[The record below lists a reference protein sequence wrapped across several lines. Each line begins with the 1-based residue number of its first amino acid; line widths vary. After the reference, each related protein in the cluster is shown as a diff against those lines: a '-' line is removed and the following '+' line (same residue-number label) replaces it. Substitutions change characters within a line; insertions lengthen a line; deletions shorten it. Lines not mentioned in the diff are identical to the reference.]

1 MSRTVRPARAAPP
14 GPPPGRPHP
23 RGTPLGHI
31 RAVTALPPPF
41 SGHYDGV
48 AAARSSQGTA
58 GVNGVKGRERSGGS
72 GRFGG
77 SVRAVG
83 RALHLPVTGAARGI
97 RKATHAH
104 GAGESG
110 LGKLIELHAVNGAG
124 DVMIT
129 VALASTVFFSVPT
142 DEARGRVALYLAITM
157 APFTLLAPVIGPLLD
172 RLPHGRRAAMAAA
185 MLARALLALIIS
197 GAVAAGGIELYP
209 AALGVLV
216 ASKAY
221 GVVRS
226 AVVPRL
232 LPPRFSLVKAN
243 SRVTLSG
250 LLATG
255 VAAPIGAGLQTIGPG
270 WPLYGAFVIFIAG
283 TFLSFSLPPKVDSAK
298 GEDVALLAAD
308 AEHLR
313 GPHRSSTGRR
323 PGLRTV
329 GPAVTHALGA
339 NAALRCLSGFLIFFL
354 AFLLREHPLA
364 GESAA
369 VSLGIV
375 GVAAGA
381 GNALGTAV
389 GAWLKS
395 RAPEV
400 IIVTVVAMAL
410 GAAITA
416 AIFFGAF
423 LVASLAAVAGFAQA
437 LAKLS
442 LDALIQ
448 RDVPELVRTSAFAR
462 SETLL
467 QVAWVLGGAI
477 GIALPLNGVLG
488 LVVGAVIVALGWLAT
503 VRGLLASARRG
514 GAAKP
519 RVA

>member
-1 MSRTVRPARAAPP
+1 MRGAVR
-14 GPPPGRPHP
+14 
-23 RGTPLGHI
+23 
-31 RAVTALPPPF
+31 
-41 SGHYDGV
+41 S
-48 AAARSSQGTA
+48 
-58 GVNGVKGRERSGGS
+58 
-72 GRFGG
+72 
-77 SVRAVG
+77 VG
-83 RALHLPVTGAARGI
+83 RALHLPVTGTARSI

-157 APFTLLAPVIGPLLD
+157 APFTVLAPVIGPLLD
-172 RLPHGRRAAMAAA
+172 RLPHGRRAAMAAS
-185 MLARALLALIIS
+185 MLARALLALVVS
-197 GAVAAGGIELYP
+197 GAVAGGGLELYP

-243 SRVTLSG
+243 SRVTLAG

-255 VAAPIGAGLQTIGPG
+255 VAAPIGAGLHAIGDP
-270 WPLYGAFVIFIAG
+270 WPLYGAFVIFVAG

-308 AEHLR
+308 EEHLH
-313 GPHRSSTGRR
+313 GPLRKQTKEAKEAKR

-354 AFLLREHPLA
+354 AFLLREHPLT

-389 GAWLKS
+389 GSWLRS
-395 RAPEV
+395 RAPEI
-400 IIVTVVAMAL
+400 IIVTVVAVVLGTAIVAAL
-410 GAAITA
+410 
-416 AIFFGAF
+416 FFGAF
-423 LVASLAAVAGFAQA
+423 LVAVLAAVAGFAQA
-437 LAKLS
+437 LAKLC

-462 SETLL
+462 SETML
-467 QVAWVLGGAI
+467 QVAWVFGGAV
-477 GIALPLNGVLG
+477 GIVMPLNGTLG
-488 LVVGAVIVALGWLAT
+488 LVVAAAIVAAGWLT
-503 VRGLLASARRG
+503 TLRGLLASARHGTRTR
-514 GAAKP
+514 P

>member
-1 MSRTVRPARAAPP
+1 VR
-14 GPPPGRPHP
+14 GS
-23 RGTPLGHI
+23 
-31 RAVTALPPPF
+31 F
-41 SGHYDGV
+41 
-48 AAARSSQGTA
+48 RS
-58 GVNGVKGRERSGGS
+58 
-72 GRFGG
+72 
-77 SVRAVG
+77 VG
-83 RALHLPVTGAARGI
+83 RALHFPVTGPARGI

-110 LGKLIELHAVNGAG
+110 LGKLIELHGVNGAG

-157 APFTLLAPVIGPLLD
+157 APFTVLAPVIGPLLD
-172 RLPHGRRAAMAAA
+172 RLPHGRRAAMAGA
-185 MLARALLALIIS
+185 MLARALLALVLS
-197 GAVAAGGIELYP
+197 GAVVTGSIEMYP

-216 ASKAY
+216 SSKAY

-232 LPPRFSLVKAN
+232 LPPGFSLVKAN
-243 SRVTLSG
+243 SRVTLGG

-255 VAAPIGAGLQTIGPG
+255 IAAPVAAGLQSLGPR

-283 TFLSFSLPPKVDSAK
+283 TFLSFTLPPKVDSAK
-298 GEDVALLAAD
+298 GEDIALLAAD
-308 AEHLR
+308 EDHLH
-313 GPHRSSTGRR
+313 GPHRQPVKR

-329 GPAVTHALGA
+329 GIAVTHALGA
-339 NAALRCLSGFLIFFL
+339 NAGLRFLSGFLTFFL
-354 AFLLREHPLA
+354 AFLLREHPLS

-375 GVAAGA
+375 VVSAGV

-389 GAWLKS
+389 GAALRQ
-395 RAPEV
+395 RAPEI
-400 IIVTVVAMAL
+400 IIVTVVAFVL
-410 GAAITA
+410 GVAITA

-423 LVASLAAVAGFAQA
+423 LVAVLAAVAGFAQA
-437 LAKLS
+437 LSKLC

-448 RDVPELVRTSAFAR
+448 RDVPEQVRTSAFAR

-467 QVAWVLGGAI
+467 QVSWVFGGAV
-477 GIALPLNGVLG
+477 GIVMPLNGSLG
-488 LVVGAVIVALGWLAT
+488 LSVAAAIVAVGWLAT
-503 VRGLLASARRG
+503 VKGLLRSARHGSSPR
-514 GAAKP
+514 A

>member
-1 MSRTVRPARAAPP
+1 MLNRAA
-14 GPPPGRPHP
+14 RW
-23 RGTPLGHI
+23 
-31 RAVTALPPPF
+31 
-41 SGHYDGV
+41 
-48 AAARSSQGTA
+48 
-58 GVNGVKGRERSGGS
+58 
-72 GRFGG
+72 
-77 SVRAVG
+77 VG
-83 RALHLPVTGAARGI
+83 RALHLPFTGTARGI

-129 VALASTVFFSVPT
+129 IALASTVFFSVPT

-172 RLPHGRRAAMAAA
+172 RLPHGRRYAMAAA
-185 MLARALLALIIS
+185 MLARALLALLLS
-197 GAVAAGGIELYP
+197 EAVITGSLELYP

-232 LPPRFSLVKAN
+232 LPKGFSLVKAN
-243 SRVTLSG
+243 SRVTLGG

-255 VAAPIGAGLQTIGPG
+255 IAAPIGAGLQALGPR
-270 WPLYGAFVIFIAG
+270 WPLYGAFVIFIVG
-283 TFLSFSLPPKVDSAK
+283 MFLSVSLPSKVDSAK
-298 GEDVALLAAD
+298 GEHKALLAAD
-308 AEHLR
+308 EEHLHLHAR
-313 GPHRSSTGRR
+313 AEAASDTSKKRR
-323 PGLRTV
+323 LGLRTV
-329 GPAVTHALGA
+329 GPAVTHALTV

-354 AFLLREHPLA
+354 AFLLREEPL
-364 GESAA
+364 GGQSAA
-369 VSLGIV
+369 VSLGMV

-389 GAWLKS
+389 CAGLRS

-400 IIVTVVAMAL
+400 IIVTVVAVVL
-410 GAAITA
+410 GVAVTA
-416 AIFFGAF
+416 AVFFGAVG
-423 LVASLAAVAGFAQA
+423 VACLGAVAGFAQA
-437 LAKLS
+437 MSKLS

-448 RDVPELVRTSAFAR
+448 RDVPEEVRTSAFAR

-467 QVAWVLGGAI
+467 QVSWVVGGGI
-477 GIALPLNGVLG
+477 GMALPLNGSLG
-488 LVVGAVIVALGWLAT
+488 LSVAASIVALGWFST
-503 VRGLLASARRG
+503 VRGLLSAARHGGKRR
-514 GAAKP
+514 P

>member
-1 MSRTVRPARAAPP
+1 M
-14 GPPPGRPHP
+14 
-23 RGTPLGHI
+23 
-31 RAVTALPPPF
+31 
-41 SGHYDGV
+41 
-48 AAARSSQGTA
+48 AAARSPQGAA
-58 GVNGVKGRERSGGS
+58 GIGSGGVKGSTRSGGS
-72 GRFGG
+72 SRVTG

-83 RALHLPVTGAARGI
+83 RALHFPLTGTARGI

-172 RLPHGRRAAMAAA
+172 RLPHGRRAAMAGA
-185 MLARALLALIIS
+185 MLARAFLALTLS
-197 GAVAAGGIELYP
+197 AAVVTGGIELYP

-243 SRVTLSG
+243 SRVTLGG

-255 VAAPIGAGLQTIGPG
+255 VAAPIGAGLQALGPRY
-270 WPLYGAFVIFIAG
+270 PLYGAFVIFIAG
-283 TFLSFSLPPKVDSAK
+283 TFLSFTLPPKVDSAK
-298 GEDVALLAAD
+298 GEDRALLAAD
-308 AEHLR
+308 EEHLH
-313 GPHRSSTGRR
+313 GPQLIKKKMRR

-329 GPAVTHALGA
+329 GTAVTHALGA
-339 NAALRCLSGFLIFFL
+339 NASLRCLSGFLIFFL
-354 AFLLREHPLA
+354 AFLLREHPLT

-375 GVAAGA
+375 GVSAGA

-389 GAWLKS
+389 GAWLKQRS
-395 RAPEV
+395 PEI
-400 IIVTVVAMAL
+400 IIVTVVAFVL

-416 AIFFGAF
+416 AVFFGAV
-423 LVASLAAVAGFAQA
+423 LVACLAAVAGFAQA

-467 QVAWVLGGAI
+467 QMAWVLGGGI
-477 GIALPLNGVLG
+477 GIALPLNGTLG
-488 LVVGAVIVALGWLAT
+488 LSVAAAIVAAGWLTT
-503 VRGLLASARRG
+503 VRGLLSTARHG
-514 GAAKP
+514 GPARQ

>member
-1 MSRTVRPARAAPP
+1 M
-14 GPPPGRPHP
+14 
-23 RGTPLGHI
+23 
-31 RAVTALPPPF
+31 
-41 SGHYDGV
+41 
-48 AAARSSQGTA
+48 AAARSSHGTT
-58 GVNGVKGRERSGGS
+58 GISGVKGRSRRGGS

-83 RALHLPVTGAARGI
+83 RALHLPVTGAVRGI

-172 RLPHGRRAAMAAA
+172 RLPHGRRAAMAGA
-185 MLARALLALIIS
+185 MLARALLALIIA
-197 GAVAAGGIELYP
+197 GAVAGGGLELYP

-243 SRVTLSG
+243 SRVTLGG

-255 VAAPIGAGLQTIGPG
+255 VAAPIGAALHAIGPS
-270 WPLYGAFVIFIAG
+270 WPLYGAFVLFVAG

-308 AEHLR
+308 AQHLR
-313 GPHRSSTGRR
+313 GPHRSTALRR

-339 NAALRCLSGFLIFFL
+339 NASLRCLSGFLTFFL

-400 IIVTVVAMAL
+400 IIVTVVAIVL
-410 GAAITA
+410 GAAVTA
-416 AIFFGAF
+416 AAFFGAF
-423 LVASLAAVAGFAQA
+423 LVACLAALAGFAQA

-477 GIALPLNGVLG
+477 GIVLPLNGVLG
-488 LVVGAVIVALGWLAT
+488 LAVGAAIVAAGWVTTA
-503 VRGLLASARRG
+503 RGLLASARRG
-514 GAAKP
+514 GAARP
-519 RVA
+519 RVV

>member
-1 MSRTVRPARAAPP
+1 M
-14 GPPPGRPHP
+14 
-23 RGTPLGHI
+23 
-31 RAVTALPPPF
+31 
-41 SGHYDGV
+41 
-48 AAARSSQGTA
+48 AAARSFRGATEIGGA
-58 GVNGVKGRERSGGS
+58 KVNKGSSRSGGS
-72 GRFGG
+72 GRVTGA
-77 SVRAVG
+77 VRSVG
-83 RALHLPVTGAARGI
+83 RALHFPLTGAARGI
-97 RKATHAH
+97 RKVTHAQ

-157 APFTLLAPVIGPLLD
+157 APFALLAPVIGPLLD
-172 RLPHGRRAAMAAA
+172 RLPHGRRAAMAGA
-185 MLARALLALIIS
+185 MLARALLALLLS
-197 GAVAAGGIELYP
+197 GSVVTGSLELYP
-209 AALGVLV
+209 AALAVLV

-243 SRVTLSG
+243 SRVTLGG

-255 VAAPIGAGLQTIGPG
+255 VAAPIAAGLHALGPR
-270 WPLYGAFVIFIAG
+270 WPLYGAFVIFVVG

-298 GEDVALLAAD
+298 GEATALLAAD
-308 AEHLR
+308 AEHLH
-313 GPHRSSTGRR
+313 GPRRDRALKR

-329 GPAVTHALGA
+329 GIAVTHGLGA
-339 NAALRCLSGFLIFFL
+339 NASLRCLSGFLIFFL
-354 AFLLREHPLA
+354 AFLLRVHPIA
-364 GESAA
+364 GQSAA

-375 GVAAGA
+375 GVAAGT

-389 GAWLKS
+389 GAWLKA
-395 RAPEV
+395 RAPEI
-400 IIVTVVAMAL
+400 IIVTVVAFVL
-410 GAAITA
+410 GIAITA
-416 AIFFGAF
+416 AALFGAVM
-423 LVASLAAVAGFAQA
+423 VALLAAAAGFAQA

-467 QVAWVLGGAI
+467 QMSWVLGGAI
-477 GIALPLNGVLG
+477 AMALPLNGVVG
-488 LVVGAVIVALGWLAT
+488 LSVAAAIVCTGWITT
-503 VRGLLASARRG
+503 VRGLLSSARQG
-514 GAAKP
+514 GAPRA

>member
-1 MSRTVRPARAAPP
+1 MT
-14 GPPPGRPHP
+14 
-23 RGTPLGHI
+23 
-31 RAVTALPPPF
+31 
-41 SGHYDGV
+41 
-48 AAARSSQGTA
+48 
-58 GVNGVKGRERSGGS
+58 
-72 GRFGG
+72 G

-83 RALHLPVTGAARGI
+83 RALHSPFTGTARGI

-157 APFTLLAPVIGPLLD
+157 APFTVLAPVIGPLLD
-172 RLPHGRRAAMAAA
+172 RLPHGRRAAMAGA
-185 MLARALLALIIS
+185 MLARAMLALIIS
-197 GAVAAGGIELYP
+197 GAVATGSLELYP

-243 SRVTLSG
+243 SRVTLGG

-255 VAAPIGAGLQTIGPG
+255 IAAPVGAGLQAIGPR

-308 AEHLR
+308 EEHLH
-313 GPHRSSTGRR
+313 GPHLKEVKR

-329 GPAVTHALGA
+329 GTAVTHALGA
-339 NAALRCLSGFLIFFL
+339 NAALRWLSGFLTFFL
-354 AFLLREHPLA
+354 AFLLREHPLT

-369 VSLGIV
+369 VSLGLV
-375 GVAAGA
+375 AVSAGV

-389 GAWLKS
+389 GAWLRS
-395 RAPEV
+395 RAPE
-400 IIVTVVAMAL
+400 IIILTVVAIVL

-423 LVASLAAVAGFAQA
+423 LVACLAAVAGFSQA
-437 LAKLS
+437 LSKLS

-467 QVAWVLGGAI
+467 QVAWVFGGAV
-477 GIALPLNGVLG
+477 GIVMPLNGYLG
-488 LVVGAVIVALGWLAT
+488 LSVAAAVVATGWLAT
-503 VRGLLASARRG
+503 ARGLLSSARHGSSPR
-514 GAAKP
+514 A

>member
-1 MSRTVRPARAAPP
+1 MT
-14 GPPPGRPHP
+14 
-23 RGTPLGHI
+23 
-31 RAVTALPPPF
+31 
-41 SGHYDGV
+41 
-48 AAARSSQGTA
+48 
-58 GVNGVKGRERSGGS
+58 
-72 GRFGG
+72 G

-83 RALHLPVTGAARGI
+83 RALHFPVTGTARGI

-157 APFTLLAPVIGPLLD
+157 APFTVLAPVIGPLLD
-172 RLPHGRRAAMAAA
+172 RLPHGRRAAMAGA
-185 MLARALLALIIS
+185 MFARALLALLLS
-197 GAVAAGGIELYP
+197 GAVVTGGLELYP

-216 ASKAY
+216 ASRSY

-243 SRVTLSG
+243 SRVTLGG

-255 VAAPIGAGLQTIGPG
+255 VAAPIGAGLQALGPRY
-270 WPLYGAFVIFIAG
+270 PLYGAFVIFIAG
-283 TFLSFSLPPKVDSAK
+283 TFLSFTLPPKVDSAK
-298 GEDVALLAAD
+298 GEDRALLVAD
-308 AEHLR
+308 EEHL
-313 GPHRSSTGRR
+313 HRPQLIKDKLRR

-329 GPAVTHALGA
+329 GTAVTHALGA

-354 AFLLREHPLA
+354 AFLLREHPLT

-375 GVAAGA
+375 GVSAGA

-395 RAPEV
+395 RAPEI
-400 IIVTVVAMAL
+400 IIVTVVACVL

-416 AIFFGAF
+416 ALFFGAF
-423 LVASLAAVAGFAQA
+423 LVACLTAVAGFSQA

-467 QVAWVLGGAI
+467 QVAWVFGGAI
-477 GIALPLNGVLG
+477 GIVLPLNGTLG
-488 LVVGAVIVALGWLAT
+488 LSVAAAIVAVGWLAT
-503 VRGLLASARRG
+503 TRGLLGAARRG
-514 GAAKP
+514 GP
-519 RVA
+519 VRSRVA

>member
-1 MSRTVRPARAAPP
+1 MAATRPPQGATGRTGGA
-14 GPPPGRPHP
+14 
-23 RGTPLGHI
+23 
-31 RAVTALPPPF
+31 
-41 SGHYDGV
+41 
-48 AAARSSQGTA
+48 
-58 GVNGVKGRERSGGS
+58 GGS
-72 GRFGG
+72 SRGG
-77 SVRAVG
+77 GAGPVRGAARAVG
-83 RALHLPVTGAARGI
+83 RALHFPVTGAARGI

-157 APFTLLAPVIGPLLD
+157 APFTVLAPVIGPLLD
-172 RLPHGRRAAMAAA
+172 KLPHGRRAAMAGT

-197 GAVAAGGIELYP
+197 GAVAGGSLELYP

-243 SRVTLSG
+243 SRVTLGG

-255 VAAPIGAGLQTIGPG
+255 VAAPIGAGLQSIGSP
-270 WPLYGAFVIFIAG
+270 WPLYGAFVIYVAG
-283 TFLSFSLPPKVDSAK
+283 AFLSFSLPAKVDSAK
-298 GEDVALLAAD
+298 DEDIALLAAD
-308 AEHLR
+308 ERHLH
-313 GPHRSSTGRR
+313 GPHRKKEELKR

-329 GPAVTHALGA
+329 GPAVTNALGA

-354 AFLLREHPLA
+354 AFLLREHPLT

-369 VSLGIV
+369 VSMGIV

-389 GAWLKS
+389 GSWLRY
-395 RAPEV
+395 RAPEI
-400 IIVTVVAMAL
+400 IIVTVVAVVL
-410 GAAITA
+410 GAAVVA
-416 AIFFGAF
+416 AVFFGAF
-423 LVASLAAVAGFAQA
+423 LVACLAAVAGFAQA
-437 LAKLS
+437 LAKLC

-467 QVAWVLGGAI
+467 QMAWVFGGAV
-477 GIALPLNGVLG
+477 GIVMPLNGTLG
-488 LVVGAVIVALGWLAT
+488 LAVGGAFVAVGWLTT
-503 VRGLLASARRG
+503 VRGLLSSARHG
-514 GAAKP
+514 GRARP

>member
-1 MSRTVRPARAAPP
+1 MATARTPQDAT
-14 GPPPGRPHP
+14 
-23 RGTPLGHI
+23 GTGGSK
-31 RAVTALPPPF
+31 R
-41 SGHYDGV
+41 
-48 AAARSSQGTA
+48 
-58 GVNGVKGRERSGGS
+58 VKGVRES
-72 GRFGG
+72 GR
-77 SVRAVG
+77 RAGTGRADGRLRAFG
-83 RALHLPVTGAARGI
+83 RALRFPVTGTARGI
-97 RKATHAH
+97 RRVTHAH

-110 LGKLIELHAVNGAG
+110 LGKLIELHGVNGAG

-142 DEARGRVALYLAITM
+142 DEARGRVALYLAVTM

-172 RLPHGRRAAMAAA
+172 RVPHGRRAAMAGA
-185 MLARALLALIIS
+185 MLARALLALVLS
-197 GAVAAGGIELYP
+197 GAVVTGSIQLYP

-232 LPPRFSLVKAN
+232 LPPTFSLVKAN
-243 SRVTLSG
+243 SRVTLGG

-255 VAAPIGAGLQTIGPG
+255 IAAPIGAGLQQIGPR
-270 WPLYGAFVIFIAG
+270 WPLYGAFVLFVTG
-283 TFLSFSLPPKVDSAK
+283 MFLSFRLPPGVDSAK

-308 AEHLR
+308 ERHLH
-313 GPHRSSTGRR
+313 GPYRKAARR

-339 NAALRCLSGFLIFFL
+339 NASIRCLSGFLIFFL
-354 AFLLREHPLA
+354 AFLLREHPMT
-364 GESAA
+364 GQSAA

-375 GVAAGA
+375 GVAAGT

-389 GAWLKS
+389 GAWLRS
-395 RAPEV
+395 RAPEI
-400 IIVTVVAMAL
+400 IIVTVVACVL
-410 GAAITA
+410 GATIA
-416 AIFFGAF
+416 AAVFFGAV
-423 LVASLAAVAGFAQA
+423 LVACLAAIAGFAQA

-467 QVAWVLGGAI
+467 QMAWVLGGAI
-477 GIALPLNGVLG
+477 GIVMPLIGPLG
-488 LVVGAVIVALGWLAT
+488 LAVGAAIVAAGWLTT
-503 VRGLLASARRG
+503 VRGLVVSARHGSTGR
-514 GAAKP
+514 A

>member
-1 MSRTVRPARAAPP
+1 MLNRAA
-14 GPPPGRPHP
+14 RW
-23 RGTPLGHI
+23 
-31 RAVTALPPPF
+31 
-41 SGHYDGV
+41 
-48 AAARSSQGTA
+48 
-58 GVNGVKGRERSGGS
+58 
-72 GRFGG
+72 
-77 SVRAVG
+77 VG
-83 RALHLPVTGAARGI
+83 RALHLPFTGTARGI

-124 DVMIT
+124 DVMVT

-172 RLPHGRRAAMAAA
+172 RLPHGRRYAMAAA
-185 MLARALLALIIS
+185 MLARALLALLLS
-197 GAVAAGGIELYP
+197 EAVITGSLELYP

-232 LPPRFSLVKAN
+232 LPTGFSLVKAN
-243 SRVTLSG
+243 SRVTLGG

-255 VAAPIGAGLQTIGPG
+255 IAAPIGAGLQALGPR
-270 WPLYGAFVIFIAG
+270 WPLYGAFVLFVVG
-283 TFLSFSLPPKVDSAK
+283 MFLSLSLPPKVDSAK
-298 GEDVALLAAD
+298 GEHKALLAAD
-308 AEHLR
+308 EEHLHLHAR
-313 GPHRSSTGRR
+313 VEAATDTSKKRR
-323 PGLRTV
+323 LGLRTV
-329 GPAVTHALGA
+329 GPAVTHALTA
-339 NAALRCLSGFLIFFL
+339 NASLRCLSGFLIFFL
-354 AFLLREHPLA
+354 AFLLREEPL
-364 GESAA
+364 GGQSAA

-375 GVAAGA
+375 GVAAGV

-389 GAWLKS
+389 GAGLRS

-400 IIVTVVAMAL
+400 IIVTVVAVVL
-410 GAAITA
+410 GVAIAAA
-416 AIFFGAF
+416 VFFGAVG
-423 LVASLAAVAGFAQA
+423 VACLGAVAGFAQA
-437 LAKLS
+437 MSKLS

-467 QVAWVLGGAI
+467 QVSWVVGGGI
-477 GIALPLNGVLG
+477 GMALPLNGSLG
-488 LVVGAVIVALGWLAT
+488 FSVAAAILAVGWLSS
-503 VRGLLASARRG
+503 VRGLLSAARHGGRRR
-514 GAAKP
+514 P

>member
-1 MSRTVRPARAAPP
+1 MR
-14 GPPPGRPHP
+14 
-23 RGTPLGHI
+23 
-31 RAVTALPPPF
+31 
-41 SGHYDGV
+41 
-48 AAARSSQGTA
+48 
-58 GVNGVKGRERSGGS
+58 
-72 GRFGG
+72 G
-77 SVRAVG
+77 SVRSVG
-83 RALHLPVTGAARGI
+83 RALHFPVTGPARGI

-110 LGKLIELHAVNGAG
+110 LGKLIELHGVNGAG

-157 APFTLLAPVIGPLLD
+157 APFTVLAPVIGPLLD
-172 RLPHGRRAAMAAA
+172 RLPHGRRAAMAGA

-197 GAVAAGGIELYP
+197 GAVASGSLELYP

-232 LPPRFSLVKAN
+232 LPPGFSLVKAN
-243 SRVTLSG
+243 SRVTLGG

-255 VAAPIGAGLQTIGPG
+255 IAAPVAAGLQSLGSR

-283 TFLSFSLPPKVDSAK
+283 MFLSFSLPPKVDSSK
-298 GEDVALLAAD
+298 GEDIALLAAD
-308 AEHLR
+308 EEHLH
-313 GPHRSSTGRR
+313 GPHLHPVKR

-329 GPAVTHALGA
+329 GTAVTHALGA
-339 NAALRCLSGFLIFFL
+339 NATLRCLSGFLIFYL
-354 AFLLREHPLA
+354 AFLLREHPLT

-375 GVAAGA
+375 GVAAGV

-389 GAWLKS
+389 GAWLR
-395 RAPEV
+395 RAPEI
-400 IIVTVVAMAL
+400 IIVAVVAFVL

-423 LVASLAAVAGFAQA
+423 LVACLAAIAGFAQA

-467 QVAWVLGGAI
+467 QVAWVFGGAI
-477 GIALPLNGVLG
+477 GIVLPLNGTLG
-488 LVVGAVIVALGWLAT
+488 MSVAAAIVAAGWVSTA
-503 VRGLLASARRG
+503 RGLLASARRG
-514 GAAKP
+514 GAGQP

>member
-1 MSRTVRPARAAPP
+1 MT
-14 GPPPGRPHP
+14 
-23 RGTPLGHI
+23 
-31 RAVTALPPPF
+31 
-41 SGHYDGV
+41 
-48 AAARSSQGTA
+48 
-58 GVNGVKGRERSGGS
+58 
-72 GRFGG
+72 G
-77 SVRAVG
+77 SVRAMG
-83 RALHLPVTGAARGI
+83 RALHFPVTGTARGI

-157 APFTLLAPVIGPLLD
+157 APFTVLAPVIGPLLD
-172 RLPHGRRAAMAAA
+172 RLLHGRRAAMAGA
-185 MLARALLALIIS
+185 MFARALLALLLS
-197 GAVAAGGIELYP
+197 GAVVTGGLELYP

-216 ASKAY
+216 ASRSY

-243 SRVTLSG
+243 SRVTLGG

-255 VAAPIGAGLQTIGPG
+255 VAAPIGAGLQALGPRY
-270 WPLYGAFVIFIAG
+270 PLYGAFVIFVAG
-283 TFLSFSLPPKVDSAK
+283 TFLSFTLPPKVDSAK
-298 GEDVALLAAD
+298 GEDRALLVAD
-308 AEHLR
+308 EEHL
-313 GPHRSSTGRR
+313 HRPQLIKDKLRR

-329 GPAVTHALGA
+329 GTAVTHALGA

-354 AFLLREHPLA
+354 AFLLREHPLT

-375 GVAAGA
+375 GVSAGA

-395 RAPEV
+395 RAPEI
-400 IIVTVVAMAL
+400 IIVTVVACVL

-416 AIFFGAF
+416 ALFFGAF
-423 LVASLAAVAGFAQA
+423 LVACLTAVAGFSQA

-467 QVAWVLGGAI
+467 QVAWVFGGAI
-477 GIALPLNGVLG
+477 GIVLPLNGTLG
-488 LVVGAVIVALGWLAT
+488 LSVAAAIVAVGWLT
-503 VRGLLASARRG
+503 TTRGLLGAARRG
-514 GAAKP
+514 GP
-519 RVA
+519 VRSRVA

>member
-1 MSRTVRPARAAPP
+1 MNV
-14 GPPPGRPHP
+14 
-23 RGTPLGHI
+23 
-31 RAVTALPPPF
+31 
-41 SGHYDGV
+41 V
-48 AAARSSQGTA
+48 AAARSPLRAA
-58 GVNGVKGRERSGGS
+58 GGGAGRVNRRGGGAGRVGGA
-72 GRFGG
+72 
-77 SVRAVG
+77 VRAVG
-83 RALHLPVTGAARGI
+83 RALHLPLTGTARGI

-157 APFTLLAPVIGPLLD
+157 APFTVLAPVIGPLLD
-172 RLPHGRRAAMAAA
+172 RLPHGRRAAMAGA

-197 GAVAAGGIELYP
+197 GAVASGGLELYP

-243 SRVTLSG
+243 SRVTLGG

-255 VAAPIGAGLQTIGPG
+255 IAAPAAAGLQAVGPR
-270 WPLYGAFVIFIAG
+270 WPLYGAFVIFVGG
-283 TFLSFSLPPKVDSAK
+283 TVLSFSLPPKVDSAK
-298 GEDVALLAAD
+298 GEDTALLAAD
-308 AEHLR
+308 EQHLH
-313 GPHRSSTGRR
+313 GPQRRAPKR

-329 GPAVTHALGA
+329 GTAVTHALGA

-364 GESAA
+364 GQSAA
-369 VSLGIV
+369 LSLGIV
-375 GVAAGA
+375 IAAAGT

-389 GAWLKS
+389 GAWLRS
-395 RAPEV
+395 RAPEI
-400 IIVTVVAMAL
+400 IIVTVVAVAL
-410 GAAITA
+410 GTAVLAAV
-416 AIFFGAF
+416 FFGAF
-423 LVASLAAVAGFAQA
+423 LVACLAAVAGFAQA

-448 RDVPELVRTSAFAR
+448 RDVPEQVRTSAFAR

-467 QVAWVLGGAI
+467 QMAWVFGGAI
-477 GIALPLNGVLG
+477 GIVMPLIGPLG
-488 LVVGAVIVALGWLAT
+488 LAVAAAIVAAGWLT
-503 VRGLLASARRG
+503 TLRGLLSSARHG
-514 GAAKP
+514 GPARP

>member
-1 MSRTVRPARAAPP
+1 MGGAVR
-14 GPPPGRPHP
+14 
-23 RGTPLGHI
+23 
-31 RAVTALPPPF
+31 
-41 SGHYDGV
+41 S
-48 AAARSSQGTA
+48 
-58 GVNGVKGRERSGGS
+58 
-72 GRFGG
+72 
-77 SVRAVG
+77 VG
-83 RALHLPVTGAARGI
+83 RALHLPVTGTARGI
-97 RKATHAH
+97 RKVTHAH

-157 APFTLLAPVIGPLLD
+157 APFTVLAPVIGPLLD
-172 RLPHGRRAAMAAA
+172 RLPHGRRAAMAGA

-197 GAVAAGGIELYP
+197 GAVATGSLELYP

-232 LPPRFSLVKAN
+232 LPRGFSLVKAN
-243 SRVTLSG
+243 SRVTLAG

-255 VAAPIGAGLQTIGPG
+255 AAAPVAAGLHAIGDP
-270 WPLYGAFVIFIAG
+270 WPLYGAFVIFVGG
-283 TFLSFSLPPKVDSAK
+283 TILSFSLPPTVDSAK
-298 GEDVALLAAD
+298 GEGRALLAAD
-308 AEHLR
+308 EEHR
-313 GPHRSSTGRR
+313 HGSCRTPPKR

-339 NAALRCLSGFLIFFL
+339 NAGLRCLSGFLIFFL
-354 AFLLREHPLA
+354 AFLLREHPLT

-369 VSLGIV
+369 VSLGVV
-375 GVAAGA
+375 GVAAGT

-395 RAPEV
+395 RAPEI
-400 IIVTVVAMAL
+400 IIVTVVAVVV
-410 GAAITA
+410 GAAVIA
-416 AIFFGAF
+416 AVFFGAF
-423 LVASLAAVAGFAQA
+423 LVACLAAVAGFAQA
-437 LAKLS
+437 LAKLA

-448 RDVPELVRTSAFAR
+448 RDVPEAVRTSAFAR

-467 QVAWVLGGAI
+467 QMAWVFGGAV
-477 GIALPLNGVLG
+477 GIVMPLNGTVG
-488 LVVGAVIVALGWLAT
+488 LLTGAAFVAVGWLST
-503 VRGLLASARRG
+503 LRGLLASARHGTR
-514 GAAKP
+514 ARAQ
-519 RVA
+519 VA

>member
-1 MSRTVRPARAAPP
+1 MKHVATADRRGVRGGGASRVGGAVR
-14 GPPPGRPHP
+14 
-23 RGTPLGHI
+23 
-31 RAVTALPPPF
+31 
-41 SGHYDGV
+41 S
-48 AAARSSQGTA
+48 
-58 GVNGVKGRERSGGS
+58 
-72 GRFGG
+72 
-77 SVRAVG
+77 VG
-83 RALHLPVTGAARGI
+83 RALHFPVTGTARGI

-157 APFTLLAPVIGPLLD
+157 APFTVLAPVIGPLLD
-172 RLPHGRRAAMAAA
+172 RLPHGRRAAMAGA
-185 MLARALLALIIS
+185 MLARALLALVIS
-197 GAVAAGGIELYP
+197 GAVASGSLELYP

-243 SRVTLSG
+243 SRVTLAG

-255 VAAPIGAGLQTIGPG
+255 VAAPVAAGLHRFGDP
-270 WPLYGAFVIFIAG
+270 WPLYGAFVIFVAG

-308 AEHLR
+308 EQHLH
-313 GPHRSSTGRR
+313 GPQRRREQAKR

-354 AFLLREHPLA
+354 AFLLREHPLT

-389 GAWLKS
+389 GAWLRS
-395 RAPEV
+395 RAPEI
-400 IIVTVVAMAL
+400 IIVAVGAVVL
-410 GAAITA
+410 GAAIVA
-416 AIFFGAF
+416 ALFFGAF
-423 LVASLAAVAGFAQA
+423 LVACLAAVAGFGQA
-437 LAKLS
+437 LAKLA

-467 QVAWVLGGAI
+467 QMAWVFGGAV
-477 GIALPLNGVLG
+477 GIVLPLNGTVG
-488 LVVGAVIVALGWLAT
+488 LLIGAAFVAVGWLAT
-503 VRGLLASARRG
+503 LKGLLASARHG
-514 GAAKP
+514 GRPWP

>member
-1 MSRTVRPARAAPP
+1 MN
-14 GPPPGRPHP
+14 
-23 RGTPLGHI
+23 
-31 RAVTALPPPF
+31 
-41 SGHYDGV
+41 DV
-48 AAARSSQGTA
+48 AATDRGSSVRG
-58 GVNGVKGRERSGGS
+58 GGS
-72 GRFGG
+72 GRVGG
-77 SVRAVG
+77 TVRAVG
-83 RALHLPVTGAARGI
+83 RALHLPVTGTARGI
-97 RKATHAH
+97 RKVTHAH

-157 APFTLLAPVIGPLLD
+157 APFTVLAPVIGPLLD
-172 RLPHGRRAAMAAA
+172 RLPHGRRAAMAGA

-197 GAVAAGGIELYP
+197 GAVASGSLELYP

-232 LPPRFSLVKAN
+232 LPPAFSLVKAN
-243 SRVTLSG
+243 SRVTLAG

-255 VAAPIGAGLQTIGPG
+255 VAAPIGAGLHALGDP
-270 WPLYGAFVIFIAG
+270 WPLYGAFVIFAAG

-308 AEHLR
+308 EQHLH
-313 GPHRSSTGRR
+313 GPRRKQQAKR

-329 GPAVTHALGA
+329 GPAVTHALAA

-354 AFLLREHPLA
+354 AFLLREHPLT

-375 GVAAGA
+375 GVSAGA

-395 RAPEV
+395 KAPEI
-400 IIVTVVAMAL
+400 IIVTVVAVAL
-410 GAAITA
+410 GTAIVAAL
-416 AIFFGAF
+416 FFGAF
-423 LVASLAAVAGFAQA
+423 LVACLAAVAGFAQA

-448 RDVPELVRTSAFAR
+448 RDVPEQVRTSAFAR

-467 QVAWVLGGAI
+467 QMAWVFGGAV
-477 GIALPLNGVLG
+477 GIVMPLNGTLG
-488 LVVGAVIVALGWLAT
+488 LAVAAAFVAVGWLST
-503 VRGLLASARRG
+503 LRGLLASARHG
-514 GAAKP
+514 GRTRA